1 MRITVSSAIIIV
13 LIILAAGFVA
23 LSVDNNYRPL
33 SDKPAAINTTPL
45 RLVFVGDVLLSRT
58 IGDIIAREGP
68 AFPFEHMHDVL
79 SEGDITM
86 GNLETTLTDSST
98 AVCDKDPH
106 YCFRA
111 PPESVKGLVYAGFD
125 IMTVANNHAL
135 DYGPAVMND
144 TLSHLT
150 TAGIRYDGAQQAPGD
165 TVQKAVMFD
174 RSGVRVAYLGFND
187 VWFYTNATG
196 YLTNKYSPGDYPR
209 PWNASE
215 ETVIQSVK
223 QARSQADIVVVNF
236 HFGKEYN
243 FTHSMRQ
250 EELSHLAAD
259 AGADIIVGHHPHV
272 IQDLEVYN
280 GSVIAYSLGNFIF
293 DAKGTGAREGGLLT
307 VLIDPDSKQLMG
319 YSFDKVFADPEFQPW
334 PGFSGRMISYYERV
348 VAWSLARIRA
358 IVPV

>member
-1 MRITVSSAIIIV
+1 MKITAFSAIILV
-13 LIILAAGFVA
+13 IILLAAGFVA

-33 SDKPAAINTTPL
+33 SDKPAAITTTPL

-68 AFPFEHMHDVL
+68 AFPFEHVHDVL
-79 SEGDITM
+79 GEGDITM
-86 GNLETTLTDSST
+86 GNLESTLTDSNT
-98 AVCDKDPH
+98 AVCDKDAH

-111 PPESVKGLVYAGFD
+111 PPESVNGLVYAGFD

-150 TAGIRYDGAQQAPGD
+150 TAGIRYDGARQEPGD
-165 TVQKAVMFD
+165 TVQKAVLFD
-174 RSGVRVAYLGFND
+174 KAGVRVAYLGFND
-187 VWFYTNATG
+187 VWFYTNASG

-223 QARSQADIVVVNF
+223 LARSQADIVVVNF

-250 EELSHLAAD
+250 EELSHMAAD

-307 VLIDPDSKQLMG
+307 VLIDPESKQVMG
-319 YSFDKVFADPEFQPW
+319 YSFDKVYADPEFQPW

-348 VAWSLARIRA
+348 VAWSLARIRP